1 LNIYGGTITVNGG
14 KNGAGIGGGEFGAHD
29 DFYDGWGGQTN
40 IYGGTV
46 TANGGSGA
54 AGIGGGK
61 GANLFS
67 NTYVGG
73 GGYTGI
79 YGGTVTANGGYGAAG
94 IDDCV
99 IVGGNIKGENIKGT
113 DFNGTDLPK
122 RTITLDGVTEEDEVV
137 GVNCNYGVNDVKTL
151 DTDKLYFYMSED
163 EYEKLTEIT
172 VKDKTGKEDKYYKT
186 EDLNVF
192 SKKKSVKITGVAAQD
207 GIYNGLPQQGYTR
220 MPKNE
225 DGYTGEYEIT
235 YCYLNGDKY
244 EITTPENSGA
254 AGEGKAP
261 AYTGNYKVR
270 ISVPSSNYEL
280 EFNIGKVI
288 PYVEKKPI
296 VRTDDGTSLNNVI
309 IEGGKVTIGDEEIS
323 GEWEAIDSI
332 LQSNPPR
339 YLLKFTP
346 TDERNCECKMVSV
359 VSEVIETPT
368 VAAPIVSA
376 SFNKN
381 NREKLIEKLIEKL
394 KEKVSEPEFKDKFSN
409 PEFRNKVKDDIKNS
423 TLIKDSTKKEILKK
437 LLSNNPE
444 LKDKAID
451 KITNTGFI
459 KDESVRAKLLSF
471 IEE

>member
-1 LNIYGGTITVNGG
+1 
-14 KNGAGIGGGEFGAHD
+14 
-29 DFYDGWGGQTN
+29 
-40 IYGGTV
+40 
-46 TANGGSGA
+46 
-54 AGIGGGK
+54 
-61 GANLFS
+61 
-67 NTYVGG
+67 
-73 GGYTGI
+73 
-79 YGGTVTANGGYGAAG
+79 
-94 IDDCV
+94 
-99 IVGGNIKGENIKGT
+99 
-113 DFNGTDLPK
+113 
-122 RTITLDGVTEEDEVV
+122 
-137 GVNCNYGVNDVKTL
+137 
-151 DTDKLYFYMSED
+151 MSED

-207 GIYNGLPQQGYTR
+207 GIYNGLPQQGYTG

-225 DGYTGEYEIT
+225 DGYTGEYEII

-254 AGEGKAP
+254 AEKGKAP

-270 ISVPSSNYEL
+270 ISVPSSNKVYSGYYEL

-288 PYVEKKPI
+288 PYVSKKPI
-296 VRTDDGTSLNNVI
+296 VKTEDGDSLNNVI
-309 IEGGKVTIGDEEIS
+309 IEGGKVTVGDEEIS

-346 TDERNCECKMVSV
+346 TDERNYECKMVSV

-381 NREKLIEKLIEKL
+381 NREKL
-394 KEKVSEPEFKDKFSN
+394 KEKVSDQEFKDKFLDTK
-409 PEFRNKVKDDIKNS
+409 FRNNVKDMLLKFSEDELKHKFLNS
-423 TLIKDSTKKEILKK
+423 ELISTENKKEIKNR
-437 LLSNNPE
+437 LSDSETRKAIRDKILSDSLIINPE
-444 LKDKAID
+444 IREKLKTVFASDSNVKV
-451 KITNTGFI
+451 KIIEKIINSELI
-459 KDESVRAKLLSF
+459 EDEAVREKLLSF